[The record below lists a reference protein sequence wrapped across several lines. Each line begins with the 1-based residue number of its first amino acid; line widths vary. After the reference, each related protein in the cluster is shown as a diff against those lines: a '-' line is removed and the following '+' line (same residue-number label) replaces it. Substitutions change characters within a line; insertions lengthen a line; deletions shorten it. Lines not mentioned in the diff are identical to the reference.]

1 MLHKH
6 KPNQGKKLPT

>member
-1 MLHKH
+1 MLRKH